1 LSALDP
7 HNITDAVSHYRALLD
22 DVTTKDHFRLS
33 RQWRTVVGSKN
44 QDNNIQQKNNQKTHN
59 EQNTLVENAHWQAL
73 TAKIDASHTRVQQ
86 RRNALPEVT
95 YPDDLPISEKR
106 DLIAETI
113 ALHQVVVLTGE
124 TGSGKTTQ
132 LPKICLSI
140 GRGVRGM
147 IGHTQ
152 PRRIAARTVA
162 TRIAEE
168 LNTPLGESVGYQV
181 RFTDKAS
188 DNTHIKLMTDGI
200 LLAEIQQDRFLSRY
214 DTIII
219 DEAHERSLNIDFLMG
234 YLKQLLPKRPDLKV
248 IITSA
253 TIDVEKFSKHFNDA
267 PVIEVSGRTYAVEVR
282 YRPPL
287 DTANDDEGVDILST
301 MLTAIDEIRS
311 EDTSGDM
318 LIFFSGERE
327 IREAALM
334 IRRAQIPHVEVLP
347 LYARLTV
354 AEQNK
359 IFQSHRGQRVVLS
372 TNVAETALTVPGIRY
387 VIDTGVAR
395 VSRYS
400 FRTKVQRL
408 PIEPISQASANQRK
422 GRCGRVSEGIC
433 IRLYSEDDFNQRPEF
448 TDAEILRTN
457 LAAVI
462 LQMSQLKLGDIRHF
476 PFVDPPDHRLINDGN
491 KLLEE
496 LQALDAQGKLL
507 PLGRQLAT
515 LPVDPRL
522 GRMLLAAKD
531 KGCLHEMAIIVSALS
546 VQDPRE
552 RPGNKQQAADQAHR
566 QWWDEKS
573 DFIAYLNLWAAYEEQ
588 RQDLSGNQLQKWCK
602 KQYIAYMRMREW
614 RDIHTQICVA
624 LKRIG
629 FTVHNKDKTTEK
641 NDSSGV
647 KLIKQQPVEKKSIKV
662 QSIKIQ
668 SIKVQGV
675 DLKDN
680 NEVNNYAD
688 IHSAL
693 LSGLLGYIGFLSEE
707 KGTVGEYLGTR
718 NRRFSLFP
726 GSSQFK
732 KKPKWMVAGQL
743 LETSK
748 LYAHNAAKVD
758 PQWIL
763 DNAQHL
769 IKRHHAEPHYTAK
782 SGQVMAFE
790 KITLYGITLIEKQSV
805 SYGPIDPKKSREIF
819 IRAALVEGQY
829 GDHGQVKQRL
839 ARKPS
844 SSSDF
849 FIHQQTL
856 LNDLNELE
864 AKSRRR
870 DIVVDEEILFAFY
883 DARVPIAVVNL
894 SGFEHWRKTVEK
906 TEPTLLFIDR
916 DALMQHDASDI
927 TEAQFPNAMVME
939 GYTLPLSY
947 HFEPNHPDDGV
958 SVHVPVTAL
967 HLIKYTSLEWLVP
980 GLLREKCIA
989 MIKALPKQWR
999 KNFVPVP
1006 SCVDKALGRLFP
1018 KQHALADGLSAE
1030 LLRQTGVKI
1039 PNQLWNN
1046 IQLDSYYQMNIIVVD
1061 QHQKKIDSGRDL
1073 SVLKERYRDHVQEHL
1088 QIVGDDFEREGL
1100 TEWDFECLPESH
1112 EIEQQGMSI
1121 RAYPALVDR
1130 GHCVDIKLYDNPQ
1143 EALVDSVKG
1152 MVRLAVISQKETTK
1166 YLHKNLFKGKE
1177 LGLSMVDIGAKEKI
1191 VDDIICAAVKQV
1203 CFNSATVSLSLFEQL
1218 PLKQVLVR
1226 DRAVFEQVVEQGR
1239 SMVVA
1244 RAELLASLLVK
1255 ALAQVVAIKK
1265 AIKQA
1270 KNPLAMAYAAGDVQL
1285 QLQQL
1290 FYKGMIYHTPYFAL
1304 QQYSRYLKAIELRL
1318 DKVAAHVNKDRALM
1332 VEISQLIARFDNKVQ
1347 QLGYAEVQLNDELHL
1362 YRWMFEELRVS
1373 FFAQTVKTVMPV
1385 STKRI
1390 NKQWTLC

>member
-1 LSALDP
+1 MSSPDT
-7 HNITDAVSHYRALLD
+7 HNETDLLSHYRKLLD

-33 RQWRTVVGSKN
+33 RQWHSVV
-44 QDNNIQQKNNQKTHN
+44 KNNSSF
-59 EQNTLVENAHWQAL
+59 NALKDSADWQAL
-73 TAKIDASHTRVQQ
+73 IAKIEASNAQVKQ
-86 RRNALPEVT
+86 RRDALPLIT
-95 YPDDLPISEKR
+95 FPDDLPISDKR
-106 DLIAETI
+106 DVIAETI
-113 ALHQVVVLTGE
+113 KQHQVVVLAGE

-181 RFTDKAS
+181 RFTDQAS
-188 DNTHIKLMTDGI
+188 DNTHVKLMTDGI

-219 DEAHERSLNIDFLMG
+219 DEAHERSLNIDFLLG

-253 TIDVEKFSKHFNDA
+253 TIDVEKFSQHFNNA
-267 PVIEVSGRTYAVEVR
+267 PTIEVSGRTYPVEVL
-282 YRPPL
+282 YRPL
-287 DTANDDEGVDILST
+287 LETANDDDNGVDLYGAIIA
-301 MLTAIDEIRS
+301 AIDEIRS
-311 EDTSGDM
+311 VDKTGDI

-334 IRRAQIPHVEVLP
+334 IRRAQIPHTEVLP

-359 IFQSHRGQRVVLS
+359 IFQAHRGQRIVLS

-422 GRCGRVSEGIC
+422 GRCGRVSEGVC

-462 LQMSQLKLGDIRHF
+462 LQMSQLKLGDVRRF

-491 KLLEE
+491 KLLQE
-496 LQALDAQGKLL
+496 LQAINERGQLL
-507 PLGRQLAT
+507 PLGRQLAS

-522 GRMLLAAKD
+522 GRMLLAAND
-531 KGCLHEMAIIVSALS
+531 KGCLYEATIIVSALS

-552 RPGNKQQAADQAHR
+552 RPANKQQAADQAHR
-566 QWWDEKS
+566 QWWDEQS
-573 DFIAYLNLWAAYEEQ
+573 DFIAYVNLWAAYEEQ
-588 RQDLSGNQLQKWCK
+588 RQALSGSQLQKWCK
-602 KQYIAYMRMREW
+602 KHFIAYMRMREW

-629 FTVHNKDKTTEK
+629 LSSKRI
-641 NDSSGV
+641 NDNPASY
-647 KLIKQQPVEKKSIKV
+647 
-662 QSIKIQ
+662 
-668 SIKVQGV
+668 
-675 DLKDN
+675 D
-680 NEVNNYAD
+680 A

-693 LSGLLGYIGFLSEE
+693 LSGLLGYVGFLSEE
-707 KGTVGEYLGTR
+707 KDAVGEYMGTR

-726 GSSQFK
+726 SSSQFK

-748 LYAHNAAKVD
+748 LYAHNVAKVD
-758 PQWIL
+758 PQWVL

-769 IKRHHAEPHYTAK
+769 IKRHHSEPHYTAK

-790 KITLYGITLIEKQSV
+790 KITLYGIVLVEKQRV
-805 SYGPIDPKKSREIF
+805 SYGAIDPQKSREIF

-839 ARKPS
+839 SRKS
-844 SSSDF
+844 AAADDF
-849 FIHQQTL
+849 FIHQQSVL
-856 LNDLNELE
+856 GELHDLE

-883 DARVPIAVVNL
+883 DARLPADIVNL
-894 SGFEHWRKTVEK
+894 QGFEYWRKTAEK

-916 DALMQHDASDI
+916 DVLMQHDASDI
-927 TEAQFPNAMVME
+927 TVAQFPDELTVE
-939 GYTLPLSY
+939 GYTLPLRY

-958 SVHVPVTAL
+958 SVVVPVTAL
-967 HLIKYTSLEWLVP
+967 HLIKEEPLAWLVP

-989 MIKALPKQWR
+989 MVKALPKQWR
-999 KNFVPVP
+999 KHFVPVP
-1006 SCVDKALGRLFP
+1006 TCIDKALGRLSP
-1018 KQHALADGLSAE
+1018 KSHRLVDGLSAE

-1039 PNQLWNN
+1039 PDELWSDVA
-1046 IQLDSYYQMNIIVVD
+1046 LDSYYQMNIIVVD
-1061 QHQKKIDSGRDL
+1061 EQQKRIDSGRNL
-1073 SVLKERYRDHVQEHL
+1073 AVLRERYRDHVQEHL
-1088 QIVGDDFEREGL
+1088 QVVGDDFEREGIV
-1100 TEWDFECLPESH
+1100 EWDFGVLPESY
-1112 EIEQQGMSI
+1112 EIKQQGMNI
-1121 RAYPALVDR
+1121 RAYPALVDC
-1130 GHCVDIKLYDNPQ
+1130 GDCVSLKLYDNPQ

-1152 MVRLAVISQKETTK
+1152 MVRLAMLSQKETVK
-1166 YLHKNLFKGKE
+1166 YLQKNLFKGKE
-1177 LGLSMVDIGAKEKI
+1177 LGLSVADIGSKEQVI
-1191 VDDIICAAVKQV
+1191 DDVICAAVKQV
-1203 CFNSATVSLSLFEQL
+1203 CFAQQEEGLPLFETLSLDHVLVREQTLFEQAIE
-1218 PLKQVLVR
+1218 R
-1226 DRAVFEQVVEQGR
+1226 GR
-1239 SMVVA
+1239 SDIVA
-1244 RAELLASLLVK
+1244 RAELLVSLLVK
-1255 ALAQVVAIKK
+1255 SLTQLVVIKK
-1265 AIKQA
+1265 TIKQA
-1270 KNPLAMAYAAGDVQL
+1270 KNPLVMAYAAGDVQH

-1290 FYKGMIYHTPYFAL
+1290 FYRGMLYHTPFFAL
-1304 QQYSRYLKAIELRL
+1304 QQYSRYLQGVALRL
-1318 DKVAAHVNKDRALM
+1318 DKVAAQVNKDRALM
-1332 VEISQLIARFDNKVQ
+1332 AELAPLIARYEDKMA
-1347 QLGYAEVQLNDELHL
+1347 QLGYAESVINTELQA
-1362 YRWMFEELRVS
+1362 YRWMLEELRVS

-1385 STKRI
+1385 SIKRL
-1390 NKQWTLC
+1390 NKQWQLC

>member
-1 LSALDP
+1 MSTPDNPNTLNTSNTLIAPNMSDKL
-7 HNITDAVSHYRALLD
+7 THYRTLLN
-22 DVTTKDHFRLS
+22 DVMTKDYFRLS
-33 RQWRTVVGSKN
+33 SQMSRQFATLKKSLQSEKN
-44 QDNNIQQKNNQKTHN
+44 VSDEQKNEKS
-59 EQNTLVENAHWQAL
+59 WDKL
-73 TAKIDASHTRVQQ
+73 TAQIDASHARVEQ
-86 RRNALPEVT
+86 RRAALPTVT
-95 YPDDLPISEKR
+95 FPAELPISEKR
-106 DLIAETI
+106 ELIAETI
-113 ALHQVVVLTGE
+113 AKHQVVVLAGE

-168 LNTPLGESVGYQV
+168 LQTPLGESVGYQV
-181 RFTDKAS
+181 RFTDQAS

-219 DEAHERSLNIDFLMG
+219 DEAHERSLNIDFLLG

-253 TIDVEKFSKHFNDA
+253 TIDVEKFSQHFNHA
-267 PVIEVSGRTYAVEVR
+267 PVIEVSGRTFPVEVL
-282 YRPPL
+282 YRPL
-287 DTANDDEGVDILST
+287 LETANDDSENNNGVDMFSA
-301 MLTAIDEIRS
+301 MLAAIDEIRS
-311 EDTSGDM
+311 TDKTGDM

-327 IREAALM
+327 IREAALI
-334 IRRAQIPHVEVLP
+334 IRRAQIPHTEVLP

-359 IFQSHRGQRVVLS
+359 IFQTHRGQRIVLS

-422 GRCGRVSEGIC
+422 GRCGRVSDGVC

-462 LQMSQLKLGDIRHF
+462 LQMAQLKLGDVRRF
-476 PFVDPPDHRLINDGN
+476 PFVDPPDYRLINDGN
-491 KLLEE
+491 QLLQE
-496 LQALDAQGKLL
+496 LQAMDERGRLL
-507 PLGRQLAT
+507 PLGRQLAA

-522 GRMLLAAKD
+522 GRMLLAAKQ
-531 KGCLHEMAIIVSALS
+531 KNCLHAVTIIVSALS

-552 RPGNKQQAADQAHR
+552 RPANKQQAADQAHR

-573 DFIAYLNLWAAYEEQ
+573 DFIAYVNLWGAYEEQ
-588 RQDLSGNQLQKWCK
+588 RQALSGNQLQKWCK
-602 KQYIAYMRMREW
+602 KNFVAYMRMREW
-614 RDIHTQICVA
+614 RDIHTQICIA
-624 LKRIG
+624 IKRIG
-629 FTVHNKDKTTEK
+629 LNDKNAGGASVVSNT
-641 NDSSGV
+641 D
-647 KLIKQQPVEKKSIKV
+647 
-662 QSIKIQ
+662 
-668 SIKVQGV
+668 
-675 DLKDN
+675 
-680 NEVNNYAD
+680 VNNTDVNSAHINNTGINYDAV
-688 IHSAL
+688 HSSL

-726 GSSQFK
+726 SSSQFK
-732 KKPKWMVAGQL
+732 KKPKWIVAGQL

-748 LYAHNAAKVD
+748 LYAHSIANVD
-758 PQWIL
+758 PKWIL
-763 DNAQHL
+763 ENAQHL

-790 KITLYGITLIEKQSV
+790 KITLYGIVLIEKKRV
-805 SYGPIDPKKSREIF
+805 SYGTIDPQQSREIF
-819 IRAALVEGQY
+819 IRSALVEGQY

-839 ARKPS
+839 ARKPNTT
-844 SSSDF
+844 SDF
-849 FIHQQTL
+849 FVHQQKVL
-856 LNDLNELE
+856 GELHELE

-883 DARVPIAVVNL
+883 DARLPESIVNL
-894 SGFEHWRKTVEK
+894 EGFEHWRKTIEK
-906 TEPTLLFIDR
+906 TDPKILFIDR
-916 DALMQHDASDI
+916 DVLMQHDASNI
-927 TEAQFPNAMVME
+927 TEAQFPDELLVE

-947 HFEPNHPDDGV
+947 HFEPNHADDGV

-967 HLIKYTSLEWLVP
+967 HLISDEPLAWLVP

-989 MIKALPKQWR
+989 MVKALPKQWR
-999 KNFVPVP
+999 KHFVPVP
-1006 SCVDKALGRLFP
+1006 SCIDKALGRLSP
-1018 KQHALADGLSAE
+1018 KQHTLSDGLSAE

-1039 PNQLWNN
+1039 PDELWSDVT
-1046 IQLDSYYQMNIIVVD
+1046 LDSYYQMNIIVVD
-1061 QHQKKIDSGRDL
+1061 QHQKRIDSDRNL

-1088 QIVGDDFEREGL
+1088 QIVGDDFERENL
-1100 TEWDFECLPESH
+1100 TEWDFGELPESY
-1112 EIEQQGMSI
+1112 EIKQQGMSI
-1121 RAYPALVDR
+1121 RAYPAIVDR

-1143 EALVDSVKG
+1143 EAIVDSVKG
-1152 MVRLAVISQKETTK
+1152 MVRLAVLSQKETVK
-1166 YLHKNLFKGKE
+1166 YLQKNLFKGKE
-1177 LGLSMVDIGAKEKI
+1177 LGLSVVDIGSKEQV

-1203 CFNSATVSLSLFEQL
+1203 CFSGKGDNLPLFEQS
-1218 PLKQVLVR
+1218 PLTQVLIR
-1226 DRAVFEQVVEQGR
+1226 HQSEFLAAVEQGR
-1239 SMVVA
+1239 SQIVE
-1244 RAELLASLLVK
+1244 RAEALVACLTK
-1255 ALAQVVAIKK
+1255 AFTLVVAIKK
-1265 AIKQA
+1265 TIKQA
-1270 KNPLAMAYAAGDVQL
+1270 KNPLVMAYAAGDIQG

-1290 FYKGMIYHTPYFAL
+1290 FYTGVAYNTPYFAL
-1304 QQYSRYLKAIELRL
+1304 QQYPRYLQAIQLRL
-1318 DKVAAHVNKDRALM
+1318 DKVAANVNKDRALM
-1332 VEISQLIARFDNKVQ
+1332 AELAPLNARWADKVQ
-1347 QLGYAEVQLNDELHL
+1347 QLGYAEVSLHL
-1362 YRWMFEELRVS
+1362 ELETYRWMLEELRVS

-1385 STKRI
+1385 STKRL
-1390 NKQWTLC
+1390 NKQWSLC

>member
-1 LSALDP
+1 LSTPDP
-7 HNITDAVSHYRALLD
+7 QNITDALSHYRALLD
-22 DVTTKDHFRLS
+22 EVTTKDYFRLS
-33 RQWRTVVGSKN
+33 RQWRTVVGKN
-44 QDNNIQQKNNQKTHN
+44 SQEKNSQPH
-59 EQNTLVENAHWQAL
+59 TLEENPDWQAL

-86 RRNALPEVT
+86 RRDALPSVT

-106 DLIAETI
+106 DLIAEMI
-113 ALHQVVVLTGE
+113 AQHQVVVLTGE

-181 RFTDKAS
+181 RFTDQAS

-267 PVIEVSGRTYAVEVR
+267 PVIEVSGRTYSVEVR

-287 DTANDDEGVDILST
+287 DTANDDDSVNILST
-301 MLTAIDEIRS
+301 MLAAIDEIRS
-311 EDTSGDM
+311 EDTAGDI

-327 IREAALM
+327 IREAALI

-359 IFQSHRGQRVVLS
+359 IFQSHRGQRIVLS

-422 GRCGRVSEGIC
+422 GRCGRVSEGVC

-462 LQMSQLKLGDIRHF
+462 LQMLQLKLGDVRHF

-522 GRMLLAAKD
+522 GRMLIAAKD
-531 KGCLHEMAIIVSALS
+531 KGCLHEMTIIVSALS

-573 DFIAYLNLWAAYEEQ
+573 DFIAYINLWTAYEDQ

-602 KQYIAYMRMREW
+602 KQFISYMRIREW

-629 FTVHNKDKTTEK
+629 FKVHRNDNTIEKTDGFKTDSSKDKSVTTKSNKSPSTTSQKDAAE
-641 NDSSGV
+641 
-647 KLIKQQPVEKKSIKV
+647 EKKTAS
-662 QSIKIQ
+662 
-668 SIKVQGV
+668 
-675 DLKDN
+675 
-680 NEVNNYAD
+680 NYDA

-748 LYAHNAAKVD
+748 LYAHNTAKVD
-758 PQWIL
+758 PKWIL

-790 KITLYGITLIEKQSV
+790 KITLYGITLVEKQSV
-805 SYGPIDPKKSREIF
+805 SYGAIDPQKSREIF

-844 SSSDF
+844 SASDF
-849 FIHQQTL
+849 FVHQQTL
-856 LNDLNELE
+856 LNELNELE

-883 DARVPIAVVNL
+883 DARLPDTIVNL
-894 SGFEHWRKTVEK
+894 SGFEYWRKTAEK
-906 TEPTLLFIDR
+906 IQATILFIDR

-927 TEAQFPNAMVME
+927 TEAQFPNTLAME

-947 HFEPNHPDDGV
+947 HFEPNHSDDGV

-967 HLIKYTSLEWLVP
+967 HLITTAPLEWLVQ

-989 MIKALPKQWR
+989 MLKALPKQWR
-999 KNFVPVP
+999 KHFVPVP
-1006 SCVDKALGRLFP
+1006 SCVDKALGRLSP
-1018 KQHALADGLSAE
+1018 KQHTLADGLSAE

-1039 PNQLWNN
+1039 PDELWDNV
-1046 IQLDSYYQMNIIVVD
+1046 QLDSYYQMNIIVVD
-1061 QHQKKIDSGRDL
+1061 EHQKKIDSGRDL

-1100 TEWDFECLPESH
+1100 IEWDFGGLPQSY
-1112 EIEQQGMSI
+1112 EIQQQGMSI

-1152 MVRLAVISQKETTK
+1152 MVRLAILSQKETVK

-1177 LGLSMVDIGAKEKI
+1177 LGLSMVDIGSKEQI

-1203 CFNSATVSLSLFEQL
+1203 CFSSAQVSLPLFEQL
-1218 PLKQVLVR
+1218 PLEQVLVR
-1226 DRAVFEQVVEQGR
+1226 EQVAFEKVLEQGC
-1239 SMVVA
+1239 SAIVE
-1244 RAELLASLLVK
+1244 RAELLASLLIK

-1270 KNPLAMAYAAGDVQL
+1270 KNPLVMAYAAGDVQQ

-1290 FYKGMIYHTPYFAL
+1290 FYKGVVYHTTCFAM
-1304 QQYSRYLKAIELRL
+1304 QQYSRYLKAVELRL
-1318 DKVAAHVNKDRALM
+1318 DKVAANLHKDRALM
-1332 VEISQLIARFDNKVQ
+1332 AELSPLITRFDDKVQ
-1347 QLGYAEVQLNDELHL
+1347 QLGYAEAQLHDELQT

-1373 FFAQTVKTVMPV
+1373 FFAQTVKTVMPI